1 MVIILATLAFF
12 RKKTSLPLSTLMR
25 TLLTKDLEEDLLKLK
40 EDNKNQVL
48 TQFFVCYTNSF
59 KILHT
64 QYNINIIPLV
74 SIHMSSPMNTYQR
87 EDTFREEII
96 SSNRKQYINFFSN
109 RNFPS
114 RVNSDF
120 FRVVFF
126 FFFFFSEKLL
136 LHSNYQRRYNSYFFS
151 TPVCSEELLFCAATF
166 SGQSL
171 FNSSYLFRI
180 ATFSE

>member
-1 MVIILATLAFF
+1 MLILTTLAFF
-12 RKKTSLPLSTLMR
+12 RKEMSLSLSTLMR

-64 QYNINIIPLV
+64 QYNINIIPLI

-96 SSNRKQYINFFSN
+96 SNNRKQYINLFSN

-126 FFFFFSEKLL
+126 FFFFF
-136 LHSNYQRRYNSYFFS
+136 QRSYFFTVTTNVDITVTFS
-151 TPVCSEELLFCAATF
+151 VHLFVQRSYFFAQLLFLDSHFLTAVICSE
-166 SGQSL
+166 
-171 FNSSYLFRI
+171 
-180 ATFSE
+180 

>member
-1 MVIILATLAFF
+1 MLILTTLAFF
-12 RKKTSLPLSTLMR
+12 RKEMSLSLSTLMR

-40 EDNKNQVL
+40 EDNKNQAL

-120 FRVVFF
+120 FRVFF

-136 LHSNYQRRYNSYFFS
+136 LHSNYQRRHNSYFFG
-151 TPVCSEELLFCAATF
+151 TPVYSEELLFCAATF

-171 FNSSYLFRI
+171 LNSSYLFRI

>member
-48 TQFFVCYTNSF
+48 TQFFLCYIYSF

-64 QYNINIIPLV
+64 QYNINIISLI

-87 EDTFREEII
+87 QDTFREEII
-96 SSNRKQYINFFSN
+96 SNNSKQYINIFFKWE
-109 RNFPS
+109 FP
-114 RVNSDF
+114 F

-126 FFFFFSEKLL
+126 F
-136 LHSNYQRRYNSYFFS
+136 QRSYFF
-151 TPVCSEELLFCAATF
+151 TVTTNVDITVTF
-166 SGQSL
+166 SGHL
-171 FNSSYLFRI
+171 FVQRSSFFAQLLFLDSHFLTAVI
-180 ATFSE
+180 CSE

>member
-1 MVIILATLAFF
+1 MVIILTTLAFF
-12 RKKTSLPLSTLMR
+12 RKEMSLPVSTLMR
-25 TLLTKDLEEDLLKLK
+25 TLLTKDPEEDLLKLK

-48 TQFFVCYTNSF
+48 TQFFVCYTYSL

-64 QYNINIIPLV
+64 QYNINIISLR

-96 SSNRKQYINFFSN
+96 SNNRKQYINFFFKWE
-109 RNFPS
+109 FPFS
-114 RVNSDF
+114 RKQRLFQGS
-120 FRVVFF
+120 FF
-126 FFFFFSEKLL
+126 F
-136 LHSNYQRRYNSYFFS
+136 QRNYFFTVTTNTCFG

-171 FNSSYLFRI
+171 LNCSYLFRI